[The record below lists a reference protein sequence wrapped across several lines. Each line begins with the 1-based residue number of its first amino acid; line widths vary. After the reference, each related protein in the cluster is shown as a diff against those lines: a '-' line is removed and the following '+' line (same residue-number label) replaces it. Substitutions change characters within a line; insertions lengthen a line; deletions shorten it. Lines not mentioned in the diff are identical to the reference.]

1 MYYPFGWGF
10 DPTFLLLIPG
20 IILALWAQIH
30 VSRVYSTY
38 SSVQSER
45 GFSAADVASHMLKHN
60 GLPDVSI
67 ESASGKLSDH
77 YDPKTRTLH
86 LSEGV
91 HDSASIAALG
101 IAAHEVGH
109 AIQHNEG
116 YGPMKIRSVLVPVA
130 NVGSYAAIPLI
141 ILGLILSFTGLIYAG
156 IIAFSV
162 AVLFQLVTLP
172 VEFNASRRAL
182 AILEGGGYLTPSET
196 ADAKRML
203 NAAAL
208 TYVAATLIS
217 LLYLFRFI
225 LIAGGGRRRD

>member
-45 GFSAADVASHMLKHN
+45 GFSAAEVASNMLKHN
-60 GLPDVSI
+60 GLPDVRI
-67 ESASGKLSDH
+67 EPAGGKLSDH
-77 YDPKTRTLH
+77 YDPRTRTLH

-101 IAAHEVGH
+101 IAGHEVGH

-141 ILGLILSFTGLIYAG
+141 ILGLILNFTGLTYAG

-182 AILEGGGYLTPSET
+182 AILEGGEYLTPSET

-208 TYVAATLIS
+208 TYVATTLIS

-225 LIAGGGRRRD
+225 LIAGGRRRD